1 MYLAGEQSAIE
12 APPATRGT
20 EGAVGE
26 LDEIY
31 SYVYARVGNRP
42 DAEDLT
48 QQVALKALPRLRAD
62 ASHASVRAYLYAT
75 ARSVLG
81 AFWAQRFRL
90 PQSAL
95 DDDLAGGE
103 QGAAPQASAANLA
116 WLELTLAALTPQ
128 HRAVLELRFL
138 RGLSVREVAAELG
151 KTAGAV
157 KVMQLRALRAAAKA
171 SLPGRSRPAR
181 PLPGAVPGFASLPPP

>member
-1 MYLAGEQSAIE
+1 MPGA
-12 APPATRGT
+12 
-20 EGAVGE
+20 EGALGE
-26 LDEIY
+26 LEQVY
-31 SYVYARVGNRP
+31 SYLYARVGNRP

-62 ASHASVRAYLYAT
+62 ASDASVRAYLYAT

-90 PQSAL
+90 AQSVL
-95 DDDLAGGE
+95 DDELAGGE
-103 QGAAPQASAANLA
+103 QGAPPRASAASLA
-116 WLELTLAALTPQ
+116 WLEQALAALSPQ

-138 RGLSVREVAAELG
+138 RCLSVREVAAELG

-181 PLPGAVPGFASLPPP
+181 PLPEAAPGFASLPRP